1 MNTLIL
7 IFITSL
13 LGVIATITSTSI
25 LVKAIRKIIQ
35 EELWRQKLMDYSKQ
49 ENPDGQD
56 NKGWRVLS

>member
-49 ENPDGQD
+49 ENKDGED
-56 NKGWRVLS
+56 SKGWRILS